1 MALDPAAVREAVG
14 YSSAR
19 GAQSVR
25 VYRHDCLVATSGNDA
40 LTGSTPMAT
49 WSMTKGVVSMLVG
62 RAVTQGALS
71 VDDPIGL
78 HLDGLGPAH
87 GAITVRQLLTQT
99 SGLRFAWVNDLNA
112 AGTGDS
118 VAATLRRP
126 FEHPPGTR
134 FMYAQ
139 TTVTVL
145 VAVVEAAV
153 GEDLQTYAAREL
165 FAPIGIPDAHWRWDR
180 DGSGRTQG
188 FAFLDMSPEGFARLG
203 SLLLAEGRWRGSELI
218 GASYIREG
226 RRGTGPNPSYGFL
239 WRTNEGERHPFFGYV
254 DDDWLERRWL
264 PPAPPDAFGLTGLF
278 DQRLVVVPSLGLVVL
293 RMGLPEDLFADPI
306 GQVRGREPSG
316 HHRFVEQLLDGVDRC
331 GARPRALGAGPR
343 CRLARPRSPGRRRLL
358 TVDSPAGPPPR
369 HLVGFWSILDRF
381 VARCGPGPDGA
392 DVWWGSG
399 RSSTD
404 SSPDVGDLQAGVGSG
419 GGAGRA
425 EEGLQ
430 PAQQVGGV
438 VEVLPAG
445 VEHRPAE
452 RRQQVVARAGP
463 ADRGADPSAT
473 ARSRPRARPRRAP
486 TPHRPG
492 RRSGRRSGSAP
503 GARVRGA
510 RGW

>member
-1 MALDPAAVREAVG
+1 MAVVAALALLVVAAACVPPRVGTRHVDPVGTDGRDDAGVTPAARRAPETELRCEQPEPTQDFERVEPESVALDPASVRGAVG

-40 LTGSTPMAT
+40 LAGSTPMAT

-71 VDDPIGL
+71 VEDPIGL

-99 SGLRFAWVNDLNA
+99 SGLRFAWVNDLSA
-112 AGTGDS
+112 AGSGDS
-118 VAATLRRP
+118 VATTLRRP

-153 GEDLQTYAAREL
+153 GEDLQSYAAREL

-218 GASYIREG
+218 SAAYIREG

-254 DDDWLERRWL
+254 EDDWLERRWL

-316 HHRFVEQLLDGVDRC
+316 HHRFVEHLLDGVTDVE
-331 GARPRALGAGPR
+331 
-343 CRLARPRSPGRRRLL
+343 LAPEPWVPDPDVVWLDL
-358 TVDSPAGPPPR
+358 D
-369 HLVGFWSILDRF
+369 HLVG
-381 VARCGPGPDGA
+381 
-392 DVWWGSG
+392 
-399 RSSTD
+399 
-404 SSPDVGDLQAGVGSG
+404 AGF
-419 GGAGRA
+419 
-425 EEGLQ
+425 
-430 PAQQVGGV
+430 
-438 VEVLPAG
+438 
-445 VEHRPAE
+445 
-452 RRQQVVARAGP
+452 
-463 ADRGADPSAT
+463 
-473 ARSRPRARPRRAP
+473 
-486 TPHRPG
+486 
-492 RRSGRRSGSAP
+492 
-503 GARVRGA
+503 
-510 RGW
+510 